1 MPLAKNNSIT
11 HGPGTWAPPYDRRR
25 WKQFPVRLP
34 EPAALAAMPNGAPF
48 FIPLFDTASLFSDLT
63 PAGVLQPLQ
72 SYENDFQMT
81 VDFWWVMTMASFS
94 VGSAAS
100 PPFAW
105 QLYTSVLDASGNPG
119 PSTLY
124 QKTPVTSEC
133 NFGTAQEPFELREP
147 VHLPVG
153 IELICSVQNLQ
164 NANNAVQLVLMGYL
178 VDVNGGPS

>member
-1 MPLAKNNSIT
+1 MSIAKNDSIT
-11 HGPGTWAPPYDRRR
+11 HGPGTWAPVYDRKR
-25 WKQFPVRLP
+25 WKQFPTRLP
-34 EPAALAAMPNGAPF
+34 EAAALAAMPNGSPF
-48 FIPLFDTASLFSDLT
+48 FVPLFDTTSLFAAAV

-94 VGSAAS
+94 VGSAAN

-105 QLYTSVLDASGNPG
+105 QLYSSLADDSGNPG

-124 QKTPVTSEC
+124 QKTPVTAET

-147 VHLPVG
+147 VHLPIG
-153 IELICSVQNLQ
+153 TELICSVQNLQ
-164 NANNAVQLVLMGYL
+164 NANNTIQLVLMGYL
-178 VDVNGGPS
+178 VDSGGGQ

>member
-1 MPLAKNNSIT
+1 MSIARNHSIT

-25 WKQFPVRLP
+25 WKQTPIRLAR
-34 EPAALAAMPNGAPF
+34 PAALAAMPDGEPF
-48 FIPLFDTASLFSDLT
+48 FVPLFDTASLFSAVT

-81 VDFWWVMTMASFS
+81 VDFWWLQTMASFS
-94 VGSAAS
+94 AGEETS

-105 QLYTSVLDASGNPG
+105 QLYSNLADAQGNAG

-153 IELICSVQNLQ
+153 TELICSVQNLQ
-164 NANNAVQLVLMGYL
+164 DSNNAIQIVLMGYL
-178 VDVNGGPS
+178 VTPTNGGS

>member
-1 MPLAKNNSIT
+1 VSIAKNNSIT

-25 WKQFPVRLP
+25 WKQYQVRLP
-34 EPAALAAMPNGAPF
+34 EHSALAAMPNGGPF
-48 FIPLFDTASLFSDLT
+48 FVPLFDTASLFQAPIT

-72 SYENDFQMT
+72 QYENDFQMT

-94 VGSAAS
+94 VGGVGD

-105 QLYTSVLDASGNPG
+105 QLYTSVLNSDGSAG

-124 QKTPVTSEC
+124 QKTPVTSET
-133 NFGTAQEPFELREP
+133 NFGTAQQPFELREP
-147 VHLPVG
+147 VHLPIG

-164 NANNAVQLVLMGYL
+164 NANNAIQLVLMGYL
-178 VDVNGGPS
+178 VDPKGVQ

>member
-1 MPLAKNNSIT
+1 MSIPKNHSIT
-11 HGPGTWAPPYDRRR
+11 HGPGTWAPVYDRRH
-25 WKQFPVRLP
+25 WKQNIVRIA
-34 EPAALAAMPNGAPF
+34 EPAALAAMPDGEPF
-48 FIPLFDTASLFSDLT
+48 FIPLFDTASLFAAAS
-63 PAGVLQPLQ
+63 PAGVLPPLQ

-81 VDFWWVMTMASFS
+81 VDFWWLMTMASFS
-94 VGSAAS
+94 VGSVDN

-105 QLYTSVLDASGNPG
+105 QLSSLSIDSSGQPG

-133 NFGTAQEPFELREP
+133 NFGTGQKPFELREP

-164 NANNAVQLVLMGYL
+164 NADNAIQIVLMGYL
-178 VDVNGGPS
+178 VDSSGGQ